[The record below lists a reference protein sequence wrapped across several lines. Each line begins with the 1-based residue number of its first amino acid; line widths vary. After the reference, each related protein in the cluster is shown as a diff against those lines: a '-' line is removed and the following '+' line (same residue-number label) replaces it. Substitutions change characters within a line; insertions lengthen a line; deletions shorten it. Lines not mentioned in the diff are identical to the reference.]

1 MNTSS
6 TEPSPPAPWLQL
18 AVIATPTDAEQI
30 EAILLA
36 AGAMAVSLEDEQDEA
51 RFETQPGS
59 ATLWT
64 STRVVGL
71 FPAGSDLESVLASL
85 QQALGRETPP
95 PHRISQLPDQDWER
109 VWLERFRPMRFGRR
123 LWICPGDHP
132 PPDPAG
138 INIFLDPGLAFG
150 TGTHPTTALCLEW
163 LEGAALTGATVL
175 DYGCGSGILAVAAA
189 RLGARRVWAVDIDP
203 QALEASAA
211 NAAKNGVAAAIRGA
225 LPQALPTMEVDCV
238 VANILARPLQELAPR
253 LATYLGAGAP
263 LVLSG
268 ILAEQAEE
276 VMAAYRPWFGNFQVT
291 RQEEWVR
298 ITALKFREKIQDTR

>member
-1 MNTSS
+1 MNTTP
-6 TEPSPPAPWLQL
+6 TEPSAPAPWLQL

-36 AGAMAVSLEDEQDEA
+36 ADAMAVSLEDEQDEA
-51 RFETQPGS
+51 RFETQPGC

-71 FPAGSDLESVLASL
+71 FPPGSDLEAVLATL
-85 QQALGRETPP
+85 QQALGRENPP
-95 PHRISQLPDQDWER
+95 PYRISQLPEQDWER
-109 VWLERFRPMRFGRR
+109 VWLERFQPMRFGRR

-138 INIFLDPGLAFG
+138 VNIFLDPGLAFG

-163 LEGAALTGATVL
+163 LEGAALAGATVL

-189 RLGARRVWAVDIDP
+189 RLGARQVWAVDIDP
-203 QALEASAA
+203 QALEATAA
-211 NAAKNGVAAAIRGA
+211 NAAKNEVAECIHTA
-225 LPQALPTMEVDCV
+225 LPQDLPAMTVDCV
-238 VANILARPLQELAPR
+238 VANILARPLQALAPR
-253 LATYLGAGAP
+253 LATHLGAGAP

-268 ILAEQAEE
+268 ILTEQADE
-276 VMAAYRPWFGNFQVT
+276 VMTAYRPWFENFQVT
-291 RQEEWVR
+291 HQEEWIR
-298 ITALKFREKIQDTR
+298 ITAIKFREKIQDTR